1 MSTCK
6 AVVLAVILALC
17 TGISRGQCPATCHC
31 DGTVVRC
38 KGQQLLTIP
47 LSLPDAT
54 TYLDLYNNSIA
65 SLPADALQRLT
76 NLKTL
81 GLGSN
86 RIASLPANGFE
97 GLRNL
102 QTL

>member
-81 GLGSN
+81 
-86 RIASLPANGFE
+86 
-97 GLRNL
+97 
-102 QTL
+102 

>member
-17 TGISRGQCPATCHC
+17 TGISRGQCPATCQC

-38 KGQQLLTIP
+38 RGQQLLTIP

-54 TYLDLYNNSIA
+54 T
-65 SLPADALQRLT
+65 
-76 NLKTL
+76 TL
-81 GLGSN
+81 
-86 RIASLPANGFE
+86 
-97 GLRNL
+97 
-102 QTL
+102 